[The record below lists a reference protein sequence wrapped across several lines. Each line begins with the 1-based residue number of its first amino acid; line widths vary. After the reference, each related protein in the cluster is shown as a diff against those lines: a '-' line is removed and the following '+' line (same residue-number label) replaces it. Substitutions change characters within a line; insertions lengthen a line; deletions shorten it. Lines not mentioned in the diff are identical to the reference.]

1 MHSLRGWK
9 WMIWG
14 GLIGSVAAVPRPIIT
29 PAPQPGVE
37 VWLKRQEPD
46 AASFAEVLLTA
57 IPLSLRQIAATNA
70 PAVSS
75 ILWRE
80 FLDDNRPQ
88 WFLNLPYDIQSYLVK
103 EFGPETARLPTPPS
117 QTTDGQATPTQS
129 SWQWPI
135 STGDLRSSQ
144 TVSSRFGAIVGEF
157 GEDVNV
163 GVSFSVTIPKSIRN
177 CILDCDAS
185 NIIQSAT
192 VSSTASSTVAS
203 STARTNSGS
212 TPSAT
217 FDPISPPASNSEL
230 TRTQKIGLGIGIS
243 LGIFGAAAML
253 LGCCFLLR
261 RRRNKHEDGSQPPSS
276 PGFIPRFAFQDKS
289 TENLEHRRPLNPAH
303 NQFGLDHGNTNWEDE
318 GYDPYEST
326 AYDPAPMAMGTS
338 PHPPAYPPRE
348 APQQMTMQDAQ
359 PIMAP
364 ALFHTHSSNRARGK
378 RTSYSSLHS
387 VKELS
392 EPDENAESPV
402 LGRQTTP
409 LQRKRRPS
417 MPMVLE
423 IPSVPRSATIK
434 RKPVPESP
442 TGISPAAEAASKS
455 LLRPSIRHVE
465 YSGSSSS
472 GLALSS
478 NSSNGAYHTDPT
490 SPISP
495 LSQNAPVNSFSNDYS
510 YVEDY
515 GPEYQNGYLDQED
528 GLYGGHRSLD
538 RYPTPSPPRRSSK
551 TEWPLRNMSIGH
563 KRSKSPMWDR
573 VYEG

>member
-1 MHSLRGWK
+1 MEEEARARCVRLPEVTNDSERENLLTHHS
-9 WMIWG
+9 
-14 GLIGSVAAVPRPIIT
+14 
-29 PAPQPGVE
+29 
-37 VWLKRQEPD
+37 
-46 AASFAEVLLTA
+46 ASFAQVLLTA

-70 PAVSS
+70 PAISS
-75 ILWRE
+75 ILWEE

-88 WFLNLPYDIQSYLVK
+88 WFLNLPYNIQSYLVR

-117 QTTDGQATPTQS
+117 QTTDSQATPTQS

-135 STGDLRSSQ
+135 STKDLRSSQ
-144 TVSSRFGAIVGEF
+144 TVSSASYSASSASAQSSANSARTSTSASASSSPSRSLSVIV
-157 GEDVNV
+157 
-163 GVSFSVTIPKSIRN
+163 SSIVTLSRSSRYATSTLN
-177 CILDCDAS
+177 TR
-185 NIIQSAT
+185 SAT

-203 STARTNSGS
+203 STARTNSGP

-217 FDPISPPASNSEL
+217 FDPISPPASSSNL
-230 TRTQKIGLGIGIS
+230 TRTQKIGLGVGIP

-261 RRRNKHEDGSQPPSS
+261 RRKDKHEDGSQPPSS

-289 TENLEHRRPLNPAH
+289 TENLEHRRPLNPSH
-303 NQFGLDHGNTNWEDE
+303 NQFGQDHGNTNWEDE
-318 GYDPYEST
+318 GYEPYEST

-338 PHPPAYPPRE
+338 QHPPAYPPRE
-348 APQQMTMQDAQ
+348 SAQQMTMQDAQ

-392 EPDENAESPV
+392 EPDENVESPV
-402 LGRQTTP
+402 LGRQTTS

-465 YSGSSSS
+465 HSGSSSS

-478 NSSNGAYHTDPT
+478 NSSIGPYHTDPT

-495 LSQNAPVNSFSNDYS
+495 LSQNAPANSFSNDYS

-538 RYPTPSPPRRSSK
+538 RYPTPSLPRRSSK

-563 KRSKSPMWDR
+563 KRNRSPMWDR
-573 VYEG
+573 VYEA